1 MTIVKVSVLIT
12 VVEHVCFGFGLGL
25 WGFLFVLVELYS
37 LEPSFTGA
45 CYLGRRESPYDP
57 ETVGIN
63 IP

>member
-1 MTIVKVSVLIT
+1 MSVL
-12 VVEHVCFGFGLGL
+12 VLGWVCGF
-25 WGFLFVLVELYS
+25 FLFVFVELYS